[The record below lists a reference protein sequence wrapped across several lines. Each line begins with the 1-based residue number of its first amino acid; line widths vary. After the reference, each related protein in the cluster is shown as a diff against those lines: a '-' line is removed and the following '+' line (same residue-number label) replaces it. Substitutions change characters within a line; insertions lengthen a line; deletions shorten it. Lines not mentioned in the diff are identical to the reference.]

1 MPEEGEEKTCLKYN
15 QAESNKITH
24 SCQAAEVGA
33 SLPCKE
39 TPFCSYVT
47 DSENEKD
54 CTNYPL
60 EITNGDT
67 VCVPKEGD
75 DFICQEKYL
84 CDKVPKGT
92 TEACSNFVLQ
102 EDLKYAHYCKSIESN
117 DYACGFEKY
126 ECNTV
131 PKIEGETEITCSTFL
146 DPAKSSTHVCI
157 KDETSITNQCKEMK
171 LCSKVEADDMTGI
184 TDCSSSFYYDKEN
197 YACQLNEE
205 NNICKEVPLCTKA
218 TLNEDTTCS
227 SFPTSD
233 EDHVCIED
241 DTKCKEEFY
250 CSKVPK
256 SEESK
261 EGFDCSK
268 YTLSKENN
276 DGEHTCVKDLVSTTY
291 ACKEEYLCTKA
302 KTGANDEECAKY
314 PVSNIN
320 RSTHG
325 CVKDDEEGKV
335 CKEQQLCNPVT
346 LEEPDD
352 GECLKYAVSY
362 ENIKTHICLKN
373 TASEGSSCVET
384 LSCEG
389 VASVSSDEECLNYPV
404 KNKNTHL
411 CVKAKIGEKPCEE
424 KMLCEEIIEGT
435 SNEECRK
442 YPVKKENQG
451 NKACIK
457 NPAKDQMGCI
467 EEQYCE
473 KVPKGEN
480 VDCSKYPVSEENLK
494 THICRAISEPTL
506 TACEEI
512 RKSEINCEE
521 ATQGETDEQ
530 CKGYKTAENKKCVK
544 NTGTG
549 TNLCKEE
556 EISECERKTTGVT
569 EEGDCTNL
577 AVEKTGEQK
586 CIKNPTGDN
595 CMLLSYCNYAV
606 PSSDGDCSKFALKDT
621 EKECKKKEGEN
632 KCEEVEKKTEPEEPE
647 KPDEENEEPEESEE
661 HDETK
666 ESEEGD
672 KTEKEKEND
681 EGDDTSKAT
690 PSNTGNKGNENSGN
704 LINVAFCLLLI
715 NLLLL

>member
-1 MPEEGEEKTCLKYN
+1 M
-15 QAESNKITH
+15 
-24 SCQAAEVGA
+24 
-33 SLPCKE
+33 
-39 TPFCSYVT
+39 SY
-47 DSENEKD
+47 
-54 CTNYPL
+54 
-60 EITNGDT
+60 G
-67 VCVPKEGD
+67 
-75 DFICQEKYL
+75 
-84 CDKVPKGT
+84 
-92 TEACSNFVLQ
+92 
-102 EDLKYAHYCKSIESN
+102 
-117 DYACGFEKY
+117 
-126 ECNTV
+126 
-131 PKIEGETEITCSTFL
+131 
-146 DPAKSSTHVCI
+146 
-157 KDETSITNQCKEMK
+157 
-171 LCSKVEADDMTGI
+171 
-184 TDCSSSFYYDKEN
+184 
-197 YACQLNEE
+197 
-205 NNICKEVPLCTKA
+205 
-218 TLNEDTTCS
+218 
-227 SFPTSD
+227 
-233 EDHVCIED
+233 
-241 DTKCKEEFY
+241 
-250 CSKVPK
+250 
-256 SEESK
+256 
-261 EGFDCSK
+261 
-268 YTLSKENN
+268 
-276 DGEHTCVKDLVSTTY
+276 
-291 ACKEEYLCTKA
+291 
-302 KTGANDEECAKY
+302 
-314 PVSNIN
+314 
-320 RSTHG
+320 
-325 CVKDDEEGKV
+325 
-335 CKEQQLCNPVT
+335 
-346 LEEPDD
+346 
-352 GECLKYAVSY
+352 
-362 ENIKTHICLKN
+362 NIKTHICLKN

-530 CKGYKTAENKKCVK
+530 CNGYKTAENKKCVK

-577 AVEKTGEQK
+577 AVEKAGEQK
-586 CIKNPTGDN
+586 CIKNPTGEN

-632 KCEEVEKKTEPEEPE
+632 KCEEVEKKTEPVTPDDGKTDKEE
-647 KPDEENEEPEESEE
+647 KSDGAKTSDKDESSDAIKDASDTTAAPATKKENE
-661 HDETK
+661 T
-666 ESEEGD
+666 
-672 KTEKEKEND
+672 
-681 EGDDTSKAT
+681 
-690 PSNTGNKGNENSGN
+690 SGN
-704 LINVAFCLLLI
+704 LINVAYSLLLI
-715 NLLLL
+715 NYLVLLF